1 MSQSIQLNSINTGSS
16 LALKITPVMNYEFN
30 TKYLKAYATNNALDE
45 NIVWEDITEVLLNKE
60 DYYFK
65 NKSKTNEN
73 GAISIKIE
81 LEYVDGVIINIETS
95 DLFDY
100 NNTEVIFDKDGVHSL
115 NHYIIEKEFIINTT
129 NSLTECEINLNKINE
144 VI

>member
-45 NIVWEDITEVLLNKE
+45 NIVWEDITESLLNKK

-115 NHYIIEKEFIINTT
+115 NHYIVEKTFELNATS
-129 NSLTECEINLNKINE
+129 NLEECEINLNKINE